1 MQEQKRTCAD
11 ADYCAAVKMLDTLV
25 ESGVC
30 SKKEA
35 RNIAA
40 RLAVRY
46 GASII
51 LYA

>member
-1 MQEQKRTCAD
+1 MEKQQRKSAYV
-11 ADYCAAVKMLDTLV
+11 DYCGAVKMLDALV
-25 ESGVC
+25 KSGLC
-30 SKKEA
+30 SKREA

-51 LYA
+51 LHA